1 MFANVK
7 NAVFEKLNGLRLNYA
22 SEVKGHVAEKAYL
35 TKALSTMWSS
45 SMPTLEDVKT
55 YVTAFPNTQNDP
67 DNCYVCLPDSTLID
81 KANVDVQGIDLT
93 KRQWYQEALTH
104 DVFISD
110 VYTSI
115 SFGDTS
121 CVTVSAKVENKGK
134 LVGVLGFDYKLS
146 FFETIIQNVT
156 QSLKNVD
163 VIVLQKDGT
172 IIAFRDY
179 SSKDNILKIE
189 NGSREVMSAIK
200 SINAV
205 TPEVKDG
212 SAEMLRGGE
221 QVADEMKKLDDLTR
235 HVSDRM
241 NEMAAGA
248 VQINRAVPE
257 VNEMTQQNRESS
269 EALVVEVGKFKVE

>member
-1 MFANVK
+1 MCEVFQNLSGNELRHFSGEVNGSIVLLGFVAFAVFGIYLVFANVK

-45 SMPTLEDVKT
+45 SMPSLEDVKT
-55 YVTAFPNTQNDP
+55 YVTDFPNTQNDL
-67 DNCYVCLPDSTLID
+67 DNCYLCLPDSTLID
-81 KANVDVQGIDLT
+81 RANVDVQGIDLT

-115 SFGDTS
+115 SFGDTT

-179 SSKDNILKIE
+179 SSKDNIFKIE
-189 NGSREVMSAIK
+189 NGAYKDIAQKVLATEDRYALKK
-200 SINAV
+200 S
-205 TPEVKDG
+205 
-212 SAEMLRGGE
+212 
-221 QVADEMKKLDDLTR
+221 LT
-235 HVSDRM
+235 
-241 NEMAAGA
+241 A
-248 VQINRAVPE
+248 
-257 VNEMTQQNRESS
+257 
-269 EALVVEVGKFKVE
+269 